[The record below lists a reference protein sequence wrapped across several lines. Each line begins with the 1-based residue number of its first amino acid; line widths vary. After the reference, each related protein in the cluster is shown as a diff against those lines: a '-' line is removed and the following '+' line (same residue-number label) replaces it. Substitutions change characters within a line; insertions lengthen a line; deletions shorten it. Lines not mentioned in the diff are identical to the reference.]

1 MIDKNVIP
9 GQLSIFDLGIWS
21 TKMSPEPSL
30 QTKEKTSEP
39 CWKKWQGLA
48 KSPSLF
54 LDLTRVSGVHQ
65 DSSSETIGASHGE
78 YSMHSFGESHREDEE
93 SASLPTL
100 TAIRQQTSSLI
111 CNLESPLTPIDSH
124 LSDILERNPDP
135 KYNLSAKACQGI
147 LNRAKKRG
155 KTLPRILQIA
165 LEQVIAMAPLHLKE
179 TEADLPTEET
189 DTQKPTSPTPSTQL
203 KCMESAIPCKTEKEE
218 PGGKGFLI
226 QEEKATSLRTNNYM
240 TLFQPCNWD
249 GGQISPTLTRNNAD
263 GCQRMPDKDNFNCVI
278 QPMIFKGDASQGDD
292 KTFSIVG
299 DHDNRPTDLTNII
312 VAASKV
318 DGFTTLTEK
327 AQTLLGTDY
336 KDAPIVLK
344 TYQDKVGSLC
354 ATDYKGSQERGRR
367 AEKTI
372 VTPVISTTNAAFHM
386 NPTLEKVGS
395 LRASDYKDAPTV
407 TYAVDLTN
415 HKLTEENGTL
425 QAAMAH
431 NTHSNNVV
439 MQTDNIRY
447 IVRRLTPLECERLQ
461 GYPDHWTDIGD
472 YVDGKGKK
480 CKTTDSARYKALG
493 NSIALPSW
501 YCVLNRLAKYLPEGS
516 TMASLFSGIG
526 GFDLLWETINGKGTV
541 LWESEIEEFPIA
553 VTKKHFGEEDV

>member
-30 QTKEKTSEP
+30 QTTEKTSEP

-48 KSPSLF
+48 KNPSLF
-54 LDLTRVSGVHQ
+54 LDLTRGSGQIQGV
-65 DSSSETIGASHGE
+65 SSETIGASHGE
-78 YSMHSFGESHREDEE
+78 SSMHSFGECHREDEE
-93 SASLPTL
+93 SASLPIL
-100 TAIRQQTSSLI
+100 TAIRQQTSSSI
-111 CNLESPLTPIDSH
+111 CNLESPIVTIDSH

-147 LNRAKKRG
+147 LNRAERRKK
-155 KTLPRILQIA
+155 KLPQILQMA
-165 LEQVIAMAPLHLKE
+165 LEQVIARSHLKG
-179 TEADLPTEET
+179 TEADLRTEGT
-189 DTQKPTSPTPSTQL
+189 DTQKPTSPTPSTL
-203 KCMESAIPCKTEKEE
+203 PRCMESAIPCKTEKEV

-263 GCQRMPDKDNFNCVI
+263 GCQRMPDKDNFNI

-299 DHDNRPTDLTNII
+299 DHDNRPTDLTNIV

-336 KDAPIVLK
+336 KDAPIVIK

-354 ATDYKGSQERGRR
+354 ATDYKGVKNEVVEGG
-367 AEKTI
+367 KII
-372 VTPVISTTNAAFHM
+372 VTPIISTTNAAFHM
-386 NPTLEKVGS
+386 NPSLEKVGS

-447 IVRRLTPLECERLQ
+447 IVRRLTPLECTRLQ
-461 GYPDHWTDIGD
+461 GLPDGWVDIGD
-472 YVDGKGKK
+472 WYDTKGKLHK
-480 CKTTDSARYKALG
+480 ETDSAKYKALG
-493 NSIALPSW
+493 NGIATPPW
-501 YCVLNRLAKYLPEGS
+501 IWVIGRLCEKMGRKS
-516 TMASLFSGIG
+516 TMASLFDGLGSFPWI
-526 GFDLLWETINGKGTV
+526 WENINGKGTC
-541 LWESEIEEFPIA
+541 LWASEIEEFPIA
-553 VTKKHFGEEDV
+553 VTKKRIGE